1 VTAEPSGRERSI
13 WGWGWADAGPG
24 ADQQQALAQALQAR
38 YGLAPLTPIP
48 PPDPDRLELPAP
60 RCQPPDTLA
69 AICSTVARVRA
80 GHAYGRSFR
89 DIVRALRGDFS
100 NPPDVVAQP
109 RTEADV
115 AAVLDWCGAIGAAT
129 IPYGGG
135 SSVVGGV
142 EPPPRERYPAVVSLD
157 LTALD
162 QVVEVDRTSR
172 AARIQAGI
180 FGPALEEQ
188 LRPHGLTLRHFPQ
201 SFEFSTLGGWI
212 ATRSGGHYATLY
224 THVDDF
230 VEALRVIAP
239 SGVIQTRRLPGSG
252 AGPAPERL
260 FIGSEGALGVITEAW
275 MRLQDRP
282 TFRASASV
290 TFTDFAAAAEAARR
304 IAQAGLYP
312 ANCRLLDPG
321 EAALSGAGSG
331 TESVL
336 LLAFES
342 ADHALDAWMARA
354 LECARDH
361 GGRVPADAG
370 KTRSTDEGARDGAA
384 GAWRRAFLDAPYLR
398 NAIVALGMVSETVET
413 AVTWDRFP
421 SFHEAVTAATRDAV
435 QRVCGRGAVTCRFT
449 HVYPD
454 GPAPYY
460 TVLAPGRRGGE
471 LEQWAAIKTAA
482 SDAILRHGGTITHH
496 HAVGRDHRPWY
507 DQERPEL
514 FADALQATKRVLDP
528 IGILN
533 PGVLVDPTRD
543 FVSGR
548 GRTGKIPSSEGAD
561 AAPPPAEPA
570 RQR

>member
-1 VTAEPSGRERSI
+1 VAAEPSGPERSV

-24 ADQQQALAQALQAR
+24 PEQQQGLAQALQAR
-38 YGLAPLTPIP
+38 YGLGPLTPVT
-48 PPDPDRLELPAP
+48 PPDPDRVELPAP
-60 RCQPPDTLA
+60 RCRPPDALA
-69 AICSTVARVRA
+69 ALCSTVPRVRA
-80 GHAYGRSFR
+80 RHAYGRSFR
-89 DIVRALRGDFS
+89 DLVRGLRGEYS
-100 NPPDVVAQP
+100 NPPDVVARP

-115 AAVLDWCGAIGAAT
+115 VAVLDWCAATGAAA

-142 EPPPRERYPAVVSLD
+142 EPPPRDGYPAVVSLD

-239 SGVIQTRRLPGSG
+239 GGVVQTRRLPGSG

-260 FIGSEGALGVITEAW
+260 FIGSEGTLGVITEAW

-290 TFTDFAAAAEAARR
+290 TFGEFAAGAEAARR

-331 TESVL
+331 DESVL

-361 GGRVPADAG
+361 GGRVPPDAG
-370 KTRSTDEGARDGAA
+370 KTRATDEGAREGAA

-398 NAIVALGMVSETVET
+398 NAIVALGMVSETFET

-421 SFHEAVTAATRDAV
+421 SFHAAVTAAARDAV
-435 QRVCGRGAVTCRFT
+435 HRVCGQGVVTCRFT

-460 TVLAPGRRGGE
+460 TVIAPGRRGGE
-471 LEQWAAIKTAA
+471 LEQWAAIKAAA

-514 FADALQATKRVLDP
+514 FAEALRAVKRVLDP
-528 IGILN
+528 AGILN
-533 PGVLVDPTRD
+533 PGVLIDP
-543 FVSGR
+543 
-548 GRTGKIPSSEGAD
+548 
-561 AAPPPAEPA
+561 AA
-570 RQR
+570 